1 MTIRQQMKL
10 LCTCLCRQDELYAA
24 VSKRHGLSYHTA
36 MTLYALD
43 QDEGCTQKEIAKTWL
58 IPKQTVNTVVKE
70 LERQGYIYTVKG
82 KGSFVADN
90 QAMKEN
96 KKKEVLLKVSDMID
110 EAIRVGIPG
119 EEIKNMVEIQYEA
132 ARKNGG
138 GDE

>member
-70 LERQGYIYTVKG
+70 LERQGYVFFQTG
-82 KGSFVADN
+82 
-90 QAMKEN
+90 
-96 KKKEVLLKVSDMID
+96 KKEKQVRFT
-110 EAIRVGIPG
+110 EAGRAFAGPCLQ
-119 EEIKNMVEIQYEA
+119 ELYEIEDRGKPA
-132 ARKNGG
+132 SGKW
-138 GDE
+138 

>member
-70 LERQGYIYTVKG
+70 LERQGYVFFQTG
-82 KGSFVADN
+82 K
-90 QAMKEN
+90 
-96 KKKEVLLKVSDMID
+96 
-110 EAIRVGIPG
+110 
-119 EEIKNMVEIQYEA
+119 
-132 ARKNGG
+132 RKSRFASPSRLPAHAFRSSMRSRTGPWPPWG
-138 GDE
+138 KPASGKW

>member
-1 MTIRQQMKL
+1 MTIRPQMKL

-70 LERQGYIYTVKG
+70 LERQGYVFFQTG
-82 KGSFVADN
+82 K
-90 QAMKEN
+90 
-96 KKKEVLLKVSDMID
+96 
-110 EAIRVGIPG
+110 
-119 EEIKNMVEIQYEA
+119 
-132 ARKNGG
+132 RKSRFASPRPAGRLPAHAFRSSMRLRTG
-138 GDE
+138 PWPPWGKPASGKW

>member
-58 IPKQTVNTVVKE
+58 IP
-70 LERQGYIYTVKG
+70 
-82 KGSFVADN
+82 
-90 QAMKEN
+90 
-96 KKKEVLLKVSDMID
+96 
-110 EAIRVGIPG
+110 
-119 EEIKNMVEIQYEA
+119 
-132 ARKNGG
+132 
-138 GDE
+138 